1 VTFKASA
8 HHLSFNQL
16 DAWVKLSG
24 AHRAKQRGERTRSL
38 SRSRRLEPRRPAKRF
53 QTARIRCCATRSIR
67 NVRGEG
73 KTFMDTTTLLII
85 LLIIL
90 VLGGGFYG
98 RGRWY

>member
-1 VTFKASA
+1 MPVAMNGTKTTGQTFSNRQNSMLRNTQYFR
-8 HHLSFNQL
+8 HS
-16 DAWVKLSG
+16 W
-24 AHRAKQRGERTRSL
+24 
-38 SRSRRLEPRRPAKRF
+38 RR
-53 QTARIRCCATRSIR
+53 
-67 NVRGEG
+67 

>member
-1 VTFKASA
+1 MPGSNCLERIAPSSRVNAHSAFKPVATAGTKTTGQTFSNGQNSMLRNTQ
-8 HHLSFNQL
+8 HS
-16 DAWVKLSG
+16 
-24 AHRAKQRGERTRSL
+24 QRSW
-38 SRSRRLEPRRPAKRF
+38 RR
-53 QTARIRCCATRSIR
+53 
-67 NVRGEG
+67 